1 MDVFRRISRKNCRTV
16 VSRESNQRKNWLLFL
31 CLQIE
36 KGDARVTEISMSRMF
51 CAYNAH
57 SPPEPGTPKT

>member
-31 CLQIE
+31 CIQIE
-36 KGDARVTEISMSRMF
+36 KGGDDRVTEISMSRMF
-51 CAYNAH
+51 
-57 SPPEPGTPKT
+57 